1 MPKLKNSNATFL
13 AIFAQC
19 ADVCLPGEMIL
30 DFYSIAELLI
40 SQAVSNNHKRMYDWM
55 HWRVVWIKKYN
66 LRTSSQFPISFPGR
80 NQKGNANRL
89 QLNGNCCSVLLS
101 RMCQYWNEIY
111 HQKDESFR
119 ETKEDFYLAKSGLVT
134 NPILLSQESFS
145 KARDKNKCIKYI
157 LITAFQ
163 CIIIHLNHLPKEARY
178 VTLS

>member
-1 MPKLKNSNATFL
+1 MRHFW

-55 HWRVVWIKKYN
+55 HWRVWIKKSSY
-66 LRTSSQFPISFPGR
+66 LQSSQFPISFPGR

-119 ETKEDFYLAKSGLVT
+119 ETKEDFYFAKSGLVT